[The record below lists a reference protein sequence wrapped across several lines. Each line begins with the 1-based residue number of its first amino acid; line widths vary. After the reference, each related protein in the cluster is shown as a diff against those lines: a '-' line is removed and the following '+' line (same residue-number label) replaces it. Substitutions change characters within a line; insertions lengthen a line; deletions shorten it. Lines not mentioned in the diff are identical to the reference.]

1 MTDSSDVAETY
12 ERWTG
17 PVRSIIRR
25 GQMIPLAPPLPGETR
40 PFMWMT
46 EPDEVVAMDI
56 EGRAVERATFM
67 TNDGDRGTLV
77 VLFKDGDEVTY
88 DQGPI
93 STSSCHE

>member
-1 MTDSSDVAETY
+1 MTDNNDVAETY

-25 GQMIPLAPPLPGETR
+25 GQMIPLAPPLPGETM

-67 TNDGDRGTLV
+67 IQDDRGKLV
-77 VLFKDGDEVTY
+77 VLFKDGGKVTY

-93 STSSCHE
+93 STRSCHE